1 MAARILSSFII
12 CLIYCI
18 CFFFFNVEVK
28 DTVDVLITKNAQK
41 SIYKIT
47 ICIFECSE

>member
-18 CFFFFNVEVK
+18 YFFFNVEVK
-28 DTVDVLITKNAQK
+28 DTVAVLITKNAQK